1 MMSTADSKIVSMIQP
16 NQSQRTAKVLAAG
29 ADLTLLWAGA
39 TIKAKTAVSCL
50 LQPDVGDKV
59 LLEFDD
65 ENQAYVL
72 AILDRETVSESSL
85 LLPNNTRVKAK
96 ESLILESEESIS
108 LASKAYSQSSESLAV
123 KFDQAAISGK
133 KLHSNIEL
141 LHSVSRIMSQV
152 ASQAVQKF
160 KSYVRKT
167 EESDQV
173 QAAHMAR
180 QVSGLYNMQSKHT
193 ILVSEK
199 DTKIDGEH
207 IHMG

>member
-1 MMSTADSKIVSMIQP
+1 MMSTAESKIVSMIP
-16 NQSQRTAKVLAAG
+16 SNHSPRTAKVMDTG
-29 ADLTLLWAGA
+29 SDLTLLWAGSN
-39 TIKAKTAVSCL
+39 IKAKIALSCL
-50 LQPDVGDKV
+50 LQPEVGDKV

-72 AILDRETVSESSL
+72 AILDREQVSEASL
-85 LLPNNTRVKAK
+85 LLPNQTRIKAK
-96 ESLILESEESIS
+96 ESLAFESQESIC
-108 LASKAYSQSSESLAV
+108 LTSKSYSQSSESLAV

-133 KLHSNIEL
+133 QLHSNIEI

>member
-1 MMSTADSKIVSMIQP
+1 MSTADSKIVSMIQP

-39 TIKAKTAVSCL
+39 TIKSKTAVSCL